1 MALIPCCH
9 LSCNLFAFNF
19 VVGVVVIKHCIHGNL
34 PNRKTSLTTSA
45 KNYPCLLFVL
55 YVISPCH
62 RYYRTRVSPECKYWL
77 IISLFVLEYLL
88 YVPNFNGTVLRSSD
102 ELVWCVEMDS
112 SHTIHVT
119 LETTSR
125 FELNKRLS
133 L

>member
-1 MALIPCCH
+1 M
-9 LSCNLFAFNF
+9 
-19 VVGVVVIKHCIHGNL
+19 
-34 PNRKTSLTTSA
+34 
-45 KNYPCLLFVL
+45 
-55 YVISPCH
+55 
-62 RYYRTRVSPECKYWL
+62 SPECKYWL

-102 ELVWCVEMDS
+102 ELVWCAEVDS

-125 FELNKRLS
+125 FELNRRLS